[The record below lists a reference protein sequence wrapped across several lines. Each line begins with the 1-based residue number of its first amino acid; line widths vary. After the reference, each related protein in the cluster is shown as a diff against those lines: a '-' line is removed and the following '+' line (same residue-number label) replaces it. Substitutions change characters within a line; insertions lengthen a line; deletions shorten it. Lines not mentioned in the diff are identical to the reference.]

1 METDRG
7 GRDDEKDDDWYK
19 PTKGQNDEERA
30 KDDDEEADGIVDCMR
45 SVGHR
50 GGLPGRWSRSVGNGW
65 DELTTTVNML
75 IMHMLV
81 MHKPNIAL
89 TWGCSHCGA
98 CQKCRIIAYCILHDP
113 TPPNM
118 HYNGST
124 NRGGCVHCGLVEV
137 DIMML

>member
-1 METDRG
+1 MIFNLWIE
-7 GRDDEKDDDWYK
+7 
-19 PTKGQNDEERA
+19 
-30 KDDDEEADGIVDCMR
+30 
-45 SVGHR
+45 SVGHGMLR
-50 GGLPGRWSRSVGNGW
+50 GCEHKCFSRGTKEREDVHIY
-65 DELTTTVNML
+65 TKCTVNML

-81 MHKPNIAL
+81 MHKPSIAS

-113 TPPNM
+113 TPLNM

-137 DIMML
+137 DIMIL